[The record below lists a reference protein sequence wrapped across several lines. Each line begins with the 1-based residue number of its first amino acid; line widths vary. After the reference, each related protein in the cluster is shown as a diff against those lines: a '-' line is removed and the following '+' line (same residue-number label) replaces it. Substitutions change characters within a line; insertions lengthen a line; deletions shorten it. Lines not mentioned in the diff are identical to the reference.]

1 MANGRGIP
9 ASRGKSRERSRE
21 SNAPR
26 ETASFVALRMIAC
39 AIVVAVVL
47 CCLLATF
54 SFAMQ
59 SETPRDRETFERLSD
74 RYIKYHT
81 K

>member
-1 MANGRGIP
+1 MDEAFQQV
-9 ASRGKSRERSRE
+9 AEAEEKERSIYHAVGE

-26 ETASFVALRMIAC
+26 ETASFVALRIIAC
-39 AIVVAVVL
+39 AVVVVL

-59 SETPRDRETFERLSD
+59 SERPRDV
-74 RYIKYHT
+74 
-81 K
+81 

>member
-1 MANGRGIP
+1 MDEAFQQAAEKHLG
-9 ASRGKSRERSRE
+9 E

-39 AIVVAVVL
+39 AIVVVL

-59 SETPRDRETFERLSD
+59 SERPRDV
-74 RYIKYHT
+74 
-81 K
+81 

>member
-1 MANGRGIP
+1 MDEAFQQAAEKHLG
-9 ASRGKSRERSRE
+9 E

-59 SETPRDRETFERLSD
+59 SERPRDRETFERLSD
-74 RYIKYHT
+74 RYIKYHI

>member
-9 ASRGKSRERSRE
+9 ASSRASRERSIYHAVGE

-26 ETASFVALRMIAC
+26 ETASFVVLRIIAC
-39 AIVVAVVL
+39 AIVVAVVVL

-59 SETPRDRETFERLSD
+59 SERPRDV
-74 RYIKYHT
+74 
-81 K
+81 

>member
-1 MANGRGIP
+1 MDEAFQQAAEKHLG
-9 ASRGKSRERSRE
+9 E
-21 SNAPR
+21 SKAPR

-39 AIVVAVVL
+39 AIVVVVL